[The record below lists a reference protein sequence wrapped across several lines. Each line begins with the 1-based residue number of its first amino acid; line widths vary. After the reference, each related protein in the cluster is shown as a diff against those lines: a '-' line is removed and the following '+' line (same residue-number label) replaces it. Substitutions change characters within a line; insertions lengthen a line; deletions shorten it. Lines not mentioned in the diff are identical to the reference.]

1 MCILPR
7 YGSPHGEPVSFPG
20 RDLLPSLLCSYLTP
34 GRLSL
39 PQRLP
44 YVVLPLASPY
54 VFTTWYLLYAGCGF
68 RSVPLLGGRFPSVIH
83 THCTEQQCRSSLP
96 KPCPI
101 FRPNWCGG
109 LAGFRRALEGVSNSG
124 VFQRDPI
131 SQSH

>member
-1 MCILPR
+1 MCN
-7 YGSPHGEPVSFPG
+7 PHMVPP
-20 RDLLPSLLCSYLTP
+20 
-34 GRLSL
+34 
-39 PQRLP
+39 
-44 YVVLPLASPY
+44 
-54 VFTTWYLLYAGCGF
+54 YAGCGF
-68 RSVPLLGGRFPSVIH
+68 RSVPLLAVRFPSVIH
-83 THCTEQQCRSSLP
+83 THCTEQQWWSSLP